1 MWLNEDAVANAF
13 ANTKHFFGQ
22 AWHTGRKV
30 LNTMDRYAD
39 IGLRLFGAAA
49 PMLRGRALESG
60 LQVVDAYSKVRRQ
73 AAELGQQADE
83 THQRFRAAVPEFF

>member
-30 LNTMDRYAD
+30 LNQMDRYAD
-39 IGLRLFGAAA
+39 LGLRLFGAAA
-49 PMLRGRALESG
+49 PLLGGRALESG

-73 AAELGQQADE
+73 AEQLGDDVE
-83 THQRFRAAVPEFF
+83 RTHQRFRAAAPELF